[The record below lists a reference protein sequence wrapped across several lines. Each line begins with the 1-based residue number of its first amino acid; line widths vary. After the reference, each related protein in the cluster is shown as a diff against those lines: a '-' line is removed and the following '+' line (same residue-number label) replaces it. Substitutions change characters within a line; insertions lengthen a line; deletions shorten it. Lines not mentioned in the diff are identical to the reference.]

1 MSKLTPTARLQV
13 KADSFYLPIVHEGVY
28 FRNNVGT
35 FQMKGEMI
43 DRWLE
48 KLIPMFNGE
57 HTLAELT
64 DGLSGS
70 YRERVYEIAEVLRE
84 KGFARDVS
92 QDRPHV
98 LSEQT
103 VRRYAG
109 QIAFLNSFGDSGAY
123 RFQCYRQA
131 KVLAVGSGQIF
142 SALVSSLL
150 ESGLPRFR
158 ILITDSLPTDRRRLT
173 ALAEHARLTDPEVE
187 IEEVVLPNKGADGW
201 REAVRTFQ
209 TVLYVSEQGDS
220 EELRLLHKACQAERK
235 TLLPAVR
242 LHQAGIAGPIVQPES
257 AVCWESAWRRIHES
271 EVFKDDPERFA
282 FSSTAG
288 ALLSNAIVFELFKT
302 VSGAAEPELRN
313 SLYLLD
319 LETLEGSSH
328 PVLPHPLVDG
338 KVDAA
343 VNWVDDVDLRLEE
356 RPAGGAVNG
365 LFPYFSKLTSDRTG
379 IFHSWEEGEL
389 GQLPLSQCRVQAA
402 DPLSEGPAGLLPD
415 IVCSGLTH
423 GEARREAG
431 LAGLEAYVSRLA
443 GALVNTE
450 QFIGVGIGET
460 AAEGMVRGL
469 QACLTKH
476 LEARLTDRK
485 PSVVR
490 VRLDQI
496 DDEPC
501 RFYLHALTT
510 MRGTP
515 IIGLGEEVFG
525 FPVVWAGTED
535 GWFAATGLSVTTA
548 LRRAL
553 QASLM
558 RAQNASIYRAPQALE
573 VKSVLLD
580 SGAPLE
586 LPVPAEEPKS
596 KLDGVRNALQ
606 KLKKSGREVFVIDLA
621 AEPFLHEGP
630 AAVFGVLLGEGEA
643 G

>member
-1 MSKLTPTARLQV
+1 MSKLTPSARLQV
-13 KADSFYLPIVHEGVY
+13 KADTFFLPVQKDHVY

-35 FQMKGEMI
+35 FHMKGEMI

-48 KLIPMFNGE
+48 KLVPMFNGG

-64 DGLSGS
+64 DGLSGP
-70 YRERVYEIAEVLRE
+70 YRDRVYEIAEVLME

-109 QIAFLNSFGDSGAY
+109 QIAFLDSFGDSGAY

-131 KVLAVGSGQIF
+131 EVLAVGSGQIF

-158 ILITDSLPTDRRRLT
+158 MLITDSLPTDRRRLT
-173 ALAEHARLTDPEVE
+173 TLVEHARLTDPEVA
-187 IEEVVLPNKGADGW
+187 IGEVVLPNKSADGW
-201 REAVRTFQ
+201 REAVRPFQ
-209 TVLYVSEQGDS
+209 AVLYVSEQGDC

-235 TLLPAVR
+235 TLLPALR
-242 LHQAGIAGPIVQPES
+242 LHQAGIAGPLVQPER

-271 EVFKDDPERFA
+271 EVFKDPERFA

-288 ALLSNAIVFELFKT
+288 ALLANVIVFELFKT
-302 VSGAAEPELRN
+302 VTDSAEPELRN
-313 SLYLLD
+313 SLYMLD
-319 LETLEGSSH
+319 LETLDGSWH
-328 PVLPHPLVDG
+328 PLLPHPLAAG
-338 KVDAA
+338 KVNAEA
-343 VNWVDDVDLRLEE
+343 NWVNDAELRLEE
-356 RPAGGAVNG
+356 GPESGTVNG

-379 IFHSWEEGEL
+379 IFHSWEEGDL

-402 DPLSEGPAGLLPD
+402 DPLSEGPVGLLPD

-431 LAGLEAYVSRLA
+431 LSGLEAYVSRLA
-443 GALVNTE
+443 GVLVNTE
-450 QFIGVGIGET
+450 LIGVGIGET
-460 AAEGMVRGL
+460 AVEGTARGL

-490 VRLDQI
+490 VRLGQI
-496 DDEPC
+496 HDEPC
-501 RFYLHALTT
+501 LFYLQALTT

-515 IIGLGEEVFG
+515 TIGLGEELCG

-535 GWFAATGLSVTTA
+535 GWFGATGLSVTTA

-558 RAQNASIYRAPQALE
+558 KAQNGSACRVPQAVE
-573 VKSVLLD
+573 VRTTLLG

-586 LPVPAEEPKS
+586 LSVPAEES
-596 KLDGVRNALQ
+596 ELKLDGVRDAIR
-606 KLKKSGREVFVIDLA
+606 KLKISGRKVFVIDLA
-621 AEPFLHEGP
+621 VEPFLRDGP

>member
-1 MSKLTPTARLQV
+1 MSKLTPSARLKV
-13 KADSFYLPIVHEGVY
+13 KADTFYLPVQNEGVY

-35 FQMKGEMI
+35 FHMKGEMI

-64 DGLSGS
+64 DGLTGP
-70 YRERVYEIAEVLRE
+70 YRDRAYEIAEVLRE

-109 QIAFLNSFGDSGAY
+109 QIAFLDSFGDSGAY

-131 KVLAVGSGQIF
+131 EVLAVGSGQIF

-173 ALAEHARLTDPEVE
+173 ALAEHARLTDPEVAIGE
-187 IEEVVLPNKGADGW
+187 AVLPNKGADGW
-201 REAVRTFQ
+201 REAVRPFQ
-209 TVLYVSEQGDS
+209 TVLYVSEQGDC

-235 TLLPAVR
+235 TLIPAVR
-242 LHQAGIAGPIVQPES
+242 LHQAGIAGPLVQPERE
-257 AVCWESAWRRIHES
+257 VCWESVWRRIHES
-271 EVFKDDPERFA
+271 EVFKDPERFA
-282 FSSTAG
+282 FSSTGG
-288 ALLSNAIVFELFKT
+288 AMLANVIVFELFKT
-302 VSGAAEPELRN
+302 VTGAAEPELRN

-319 LETLEGSSH
+319 LETLEGSWH
-328 PVLPHPLVDG
+328 PLLPHPLAAG
-338 KVDAA
+338 KVNAAANWLDDAE
-343 VNWVDDVDLRLEE
+343 LRLEE
-356 RPAGGAVNG
+356 DPEGGAVNG

-379 IFHSWEEGEL
+379 IFHSWGEGDL
-389 GQLPLSQCRVQAA
+389 SQLPLSQCRVQAA
-402 DPLSEGPAGLLPD
+402 DPLSEGPVGLLPD

-431 LAGLEAYVSRLA
+431 LTGLEAYVSRLA
-443 GALVNTE
+443 GVLVNTE

-460 AAEGMVRGL
+460 AAEGAARGL

-485 PSVVR
+485 PSIVR
-490 VRLDQI
+490 VRLGQI

-501 RFYLHALTT
+501 WYYLQALTT

-515 IIGLGEEVFG
+515 TIGLGEEVCG

-535 GWFAATGLSVTTA
+535 GWFASTGLTVTTA

-553 QASLM
+553 QVSLM
-558 RAQNASIYRAPQALE
+558 KAQNGSECRVPHAVE
-573 VKSVLLD
+573 VRTMLLD

-586 LPVPAEEPKS
+586 LSIPAEESES
-596 KLDGVRNALQ
+596 KMDGVRDAMR
-606 KLKKSGREVFVIDLA
+606 KLKISGREVFVIDLA
-621 AEPFLHEGP
+621 VEPFLRDGP
-630 AAVFGVLLGEGEA
+630 AVVFGVLLGEGEA

>member
-1 MSKLTPTARLQV
+1 MSKLTPSARLQV
-13 KADSFYLPIVHEGVY
+13 KADTFFLPVQNDGVY

-35 FQMKGEMI
+35 FHMKGEMI

-48 KLIPMFNGE
+48 KLVPMFNGE

-64 DGLSGS
+64 DGLSS
-70 YRERVYEIAEVLRE
+70 PYRDRVYEIAEALRE
-84 KGFARDVS
+84 KGFVRDVS
-92 QDRPHV
+92 QDRPHA

-109 QIAFLNSFGDSGAY
+109 QIAFLDSFGDSGAY
-123 RFQCYRQA
+123 RFQHYRQA
-131 KVLAVGSGQIF
+131 EVLAVGSGQIF

-158 ILITDSLPTDRRRLT
+158 MLITDPLPTDRYRLS

-187 IEEVVLPNKGADGW
+187 IGEAVLPNKGIDGW
-201 REAVRTFQ
+201 REAVRPFQ
-209 TVLYVSEQGDS
+209 TVLYVSEQGDC
-220 EELRLLHKACQAERK
+220 EELRLLHQACQAEHK

-242 LHQAGIAGPIVQPES
+242 THQAGLAGPFVQPES
-257 AVCWESAWRRIHES
+257 TVCWESAWRRIHES
-271 EVFKDDPERFA
+271 EVFKDQERFA

-288 ALLSNAIVFELFKT
+288 ALLANVIVFELFKNVT
-302 VSGAAEPELRN
+302 GTAEPELRN

-319 LETLEGSSH
+319 LETLEGGWH
-328 PVLPHPLVDG
+328 PLLPHPFATG
-338 KVDAA
+338 TFNAA
-343 VNWVDDVDLRLEE
+343 ANWVDDVELRLEE
-356 RPAGGAVNG
+356 GPKSGAVNG
-365 LFPYFSKLTSDRTG
+365 LFAYFSKLTSDRTG

-389 GQLPLSQCRVQAA
+389 GQLPLSQCRVQAV

-443 GALVNTE
+443 GLLVNTE
-450 QFIGVGIGET
+450 QLIGVGIGET
-460 AAEGMVRGL
+460 AAEGATRGL

-490 VRLDQI
+490 VRLGQI

-501 RFYLHALTT
+501 RFYLQALTT
-510 MRGTP
+510 LRGTP
-515 IIGLGEEVFG
+515 TIGLGEEVCG

-535 GWFAATGLSVTTA
+535 GWFAGTGLTVTTA

-558 RAQNASIYRAPQALE
+558 KAQNGSACRVPQAVE
-573 VKSVLLD
+573 ASAALLD
-580 SGAPLE
+580 SGAQLE
-586 LPVPAEEPKS
+586 LSVPAEESEAKP
-596 KLDGVRNALQ
+596 DRVRDAMRE
-606 KLKKSGREVFVIDLA
+606 LKRNGREFFLIDLA
-621 AEPFLHEGP
+621 VEPFLRDGP